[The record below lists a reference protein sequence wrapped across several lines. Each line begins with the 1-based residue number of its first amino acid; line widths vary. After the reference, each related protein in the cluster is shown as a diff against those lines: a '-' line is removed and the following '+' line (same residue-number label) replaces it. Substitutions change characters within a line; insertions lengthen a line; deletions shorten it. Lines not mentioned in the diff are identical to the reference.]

1 MAAYFLFY
9 FLLPAAKAL
18 PLPVVR
24 RMNYTFSIR
33 YGLPYGGLIAAAC
46 APLLWQ
52 DCRLAW

>member
-33 YGLPYGGLIAAAC
+33 YGLPYGGFIAAAC

-52 DCRLAW
+52 DCHLAW